1 MKIFHKK
8 KIFQQK
14 GNEKHETKTKF
25 RKPENILE
33 KCKYFTNRK
42 TCGQGSTQSE
52 VRLSH
57 LFLPLGQ
64 LGHRHHGG
72 LQSVPDRVRLHLLSF
87 TVIIDYGWDHYF
99 TEASAYL
106 GI

>member
-1 MKIFHKK
+1 ML
-8 KIFQQK
+8 
-14 GNEKHETKTKF
+14 
-25 RKPENILE
+25 RLE
-33 KCKYFTNRK
+33 AMLHVELPVLHSSVQGIAGSPAIE
-42 TCGQGSTQSE
+42 GQGSTQSE

-57 LFLPLGQ
+57 LLLPLGQ
-64 LGHRHHGG
+64 LGHRRHGG